1 METPTKVAVVIL
13 NYNGIHW
20 LKKFL
25 GDVVEKTT
33 NAEVI
38 IADNASTDDSVN
50 YVTNNF
56 PSVKLILNKTNEGYA
71 GGYNKALQQI
81 SAEYY
86 VLLNSDVEVTNNWV
100 APIIKLMDND
110 KRIAACQPK
119 IKKYDDKN
127 SFEYAGASGGF
138 LDKYGYPFCRGR
150 VFENLEEDKGQYDD
164 VSEVFWA
171 SGACLFLR
179 AEAFY
184 EVGGFDWDFFA
195 HMEEIDLCWKL
206 KNKGYKIM
214 CEPKSS
220 VFHVGG
226 GTLSSGN
233 KFKTYLNYRNNLLM
247 LYKNLNPE
255 MRLSTLIKR
264 MLLDGVSTFKFI
276 LNGKPQHVF
285 YILKAHL
292 KFYTLLSKFK
302 KKRPKSYKAKLFP
315 KSIVYLYFIKG
326 LKTYNQLNKDFN

>member
-25 GDVVEKTT
+25 GNVVKKTT

-38 IADNASTDDSVN
+38 IADNASTDDSIN
-50 YVTNNF
+50 YVINNF
-56 PSVKLILNKTNEGYA
+56 PSVRLILNKTNEGFA

-86 VLLNSDVEVTNNWV
+86 VLLNSDVEVTNNWIT
-100 APIIKLMDND
+100 PIIELMDND

-119 IKKYDDKN
+119 IKKYDNKN

-150 VFENLEEDKGQYDD
+150 VFENIEEDKGQYDD

-179 AEAFY
+179 AEPFY

-226 GTLSSGN
+226 GTLNNGS
-233 KFKTYLNYRNNLLM
+233 KLKTYLNYRNNLLM

-255 MRLSTLIKR
+255 KRLSTLIKR
-264 MLLDGVSTFKFI
+264 MLLDGISSLKFI

-292 KFYTLLSKFK
+292 KYYTLLRAFK
-302 KKRPKSYKAKLFP
+302 KKRPQSYQAKLFP
-315 KSIVYLYFIKG
+315 KSIVYLYFVKG
-326 LKTYNQLNKDFN
+326 LKTYDQLNKDFK

>member
-25 GDVVEKTT
+25 GDVVEKTN

-50 YVTNNF
+50 YITNNF
-56 PSVKLILNKTNEGYA
+56 PSVRLILNKTNDGYA

-86 VLLNSDVEVTNNWV
+86 VLLNSDVEVTKNWIT
-100 APIIKLMDND
+100 PIIELMDHD
-110 KRIAACQPK
+110 KSIAACQPK

-150 VFENLEEDKGQYDD
+150 VFETLEEDKGQYDD
-164 VSEVFWA
+164 ASEVFWA

-226 GTLSSGN
+226 GTLSSG
-233 KFKTYLNYRNNLLM
+233 
-247 LYKNLNPE
+247 
-255 MRLSTLIKR
+255 
-264 MLLDGVSTFKFI
+264 STFK
-276 LNGKPQHVF
+276 
-285 YILKAHL
+285 
-292 KFYTLLSKFK
+292 T
-302 KKRPKSYKAKLFP
+302 
-315 KSIVYLYFIKG
+315 
-326 LKTYNQLNKDFN
+326 

>member
-33 NAEVI
+33 DAEVI

-86 VLLNSDVEVTNNWV
+86 VLLNSDVEVTKNWI
-100 APIIKLMDND
+100 APIIELMDSD
-110 KRIAACQPK
+110 KSIAACQPK

-150 VFENLEEDKGQYDD
+150 VFETLEEDKGQYDD
-164 VSEVFWA
+164 ASEVFWA

-195 HMEEIDLCWKL
+195 HMEEIDL
-206 KNKGYKIM
+206 
-214 CEPKSS
+214 
-220 VFHVGG
+220 
-226 GTLSSGN
+226 
-233 KFKTYLNYRNNLLM
+233 
-247 LYKNLNPE
+247 
-255 MRLSTLIKR
+255 
-264 MLLDGVSTFKFI
+264 
-276 LNGKPQHVF
+276 
-285 YILKAHL
+285 
-292 KFYTLLSKFK
+292 
-302 KKRPKSYKAKLFP
+302 
-315 KSIVYLYFIKG
+315 
-326 LKTYNQLNKDFN
+326 